1 MKGIPLING
10 VAHAYADIK
19 MPIMGVAVGGITA
32 ISYSQEREKQDN
44 RGMGDVPVSRGY
56 GPRRAE
62 ASITMLAESVAIL
75 EAGAPNRDITMYP
88 PFDIPVVF
96 VPEGSTNITTHV
108 IKNFEFTKNGRD
120 TKTGDMGIEVQLPGI
135 CSHVNF

>member
-19 MPIMGVAVGGITA
+19 MPIMGVGMGGVTA
-32 ISYSQEREKQDN
+32 ISYSQTREKQDN
-44 RGMGDVPVSRGY
+44 YGLGDVPVSRGY
-56 GPRRAE
+56 GQRKAT

-75 EAGAPNRDITMYP
+75 EKGAPNGDITLYP
-88 PFDIPVVF
+88 PFDIPVVYI
-96 VPEGSTNITTHV
+96 PEGSTNFTTHV

-120 TKTGDMGIEVQLPGI
+120 SKAGDMGIEVQLEGI
-135 CSHVNF
+135 CSHINF